1 MAIRRL
7 AAGAAATCGL
17 AAAPQGALAQ
27 SAGDIAGMF
36 ATPTGDPYT
45 ALLLNQLFGPL
56 FPPPSGES
64 AATALSSLIGH
75 FNVIF
80 LVVGGALF
88 FYNVCVGIL
97 QSAHE
102 GQVLGRRW
110 SSLWAPL
117 RLLVAVGM
125 LAPLPNLGGYNL
137 AQAGVAYLV
146 KGSTNVAT
154 AVWRRSAEM
163 ILADGI
169 PVAAGQSRFDTG
181 LIRALHANAACM
193 HVVNYQAAIVGAGR
207 RVQYGQ
213 PVKLAGGAGPFGGGA
228 GEGFVS
234 ETAVVGDGRRGRGL
248 CGSWRTPDI
257 PLYIRRVI
265 DENGAAS
272 EAAKRI
278 LARFAD
284 GHRAIVEYV
293 AGELEAIT
301 AGRGHPGAPVRE
313 DVFRG
318 DAEPERVTGAIR
330 GVALEASRRLGE
342 LNGELRAIAVSA
354 DGHGSLRESLLERI
368 AGGAPCAAGGA
379 AGECHGEGWLGA
391 GAYYATIA
399 RANNELASL
408 TDANAVA
415 TEPRYRAVLGRPLAG
430 GYAQWRLDGALG
442 GPGPVARL
450 FGAASGLPSGAEAHR
465 LLERYEE
472 SFSASVRSLAALGFH
487 MTPAEIAEASRT
499 AGAGPQG
506 LAGHAIAGLKGRI
519 VQTQAAVFG
528 NLSPAAFS
536 DPMTGLIEM
545 GGALISLGSAALL
558 LAGLSAPV
566 AIAALPFFT
575 LLFAA
580 GVALSFVLPLLPF
593 FYWILAVTG
602 YFLLVVEAIFA
613 VNLWAMAHLRMEG
626 DGLSG
631 PAGQKGWTMLLA
643 LALAPALMVFGLL
656 VGMALFRVAST
667 LISAGML
674 HATAGVAGTT
684 NLYVS
689 LVSLVGFGAVISVV
703 YVVVAERS
711 FSLISE
717 FPNRVMAWMG
727 ERIEVGGGEERARA
741 AAHGGAAAAHAVG
754 GRIHAAGDA
763 ARGRIAA
770 IRGDGSGP
778 DRPEPKAGADGGRF
792 RSRRPP
798 Q

>member
-1 MAIRRL
+1 MAIRQF
-7 AAGAAATCGL
+7 AARAAALFGL

-36 ATPTGDPYT
+36 ATPSGDPYT

-64 AATALSSLIGH
+64 AATVFSALIGH

-88 FYNVCVGIL
+88 FYNVSVGIL

-169 PVAAGQSRFDTG
+169 PVAAGPSRFDTG
-181 LIRALHANAACM
+181 LIRALHANAACLQ
-193 HVVNYQAAIVGAGR
+193 VVNYQAAIVGAGR
-207 RVQYGQ
+207 RVQYGA
-213 PVKLAGGAGPFGGGA
+213 PVRVAGGDGPFDGGA

-234 ETAVVGDGRRGRGL
+234 VTAVVGDGRRGRGL
-248 CGSWRTPDI
+248 CGFWRTPDI

-272 EAAKRI
+272 DAAKRI

-284 GHRAIVEYV
+284 GHRAIVQHV

-301 AGRGHPGAPVRE
+301 AGRGNPGAPVRE

-318 DAEPERVTGAIR
+318 DVEPERVTGAIR
-330 GVALEASRRLGE
+330 GIALEANRRLAD
-342 LNGELRAIAVSA
+342 LNGELRAIAMSA

-368 AGGAPCAAGGA
+368 AGGAPCAAGA
-379 AGECHGEGWLGA
+379 AEACHGEGWLGA

-415 TEPRYRAVLGRPLAG
+415 GAPRYGVVLGRPFSG
-430 GYAQWRLDGALG
+430 GYVQWRLDGALG
-442 GPGPVARL
+442 EAGPVARL
-450 FGAASGLPSGAEAHR
+450 FGAASGLPSGAEARR
-465 LLERYEE
+465 LLARYEE
-472 SFSASVRSLAALGFH
+472 SFNASVRSLAALGFH
-487 MTPAEIAEASRT
+487 MTPAEIAEANQT
-499 AGAGPQG
+499 VGAAPQG
-506 LAGHAIAGLKGRI
+506 IAGKAIAGLKGHI

-536 DPMTGLIEM
+536 DPMAGLIEM

-580 GVALSFVLPLLPF
+580 GVTLSFVLPLLPF

-631 PAGQKGWTMLLA
+631 PAGQKGWLMLLA
-643 LALAPALMVFGLL
+643 LALAPVLMVFGLL
-656 VGMALFRVAST
+656 AGMALFRVTST

-674 HATAGVAGTT
+674 HATAGIAGTA

-689 LVSLVGFGAVISVV
+689 LVSLVGFGAMISVV

-727 ERIEVGGGEERARA
+727 ERIEVGGGAERARA
-741 AAHGGAAAAHAVG
+741 GAHGGAAAAHAVG

-763 ARGRIAA
+763 VRDRLAA
-770 IRGDGSGP
+770 IWR
-778 DRPEPKAGADGGRF
+778 DRSEEGRPAPKAGADGGR
-792 RSRRPP
+792 SDHRRR

>member
-7 AAGAAATCGL
+7 AARSAALFGL
-17 AAAPQGALAQ
+17 AAAPQGAAAR

-36 ATPTGDPYT
+36 GTATGDPYT

-56 FPPPSGES
+56 FPPPSGQS
-64 AATALSSLIGH
+64 AATVFSALIGH

-88 FYNVCVGIL
+88 FYNVSVGIL

-181 LIRALHANAACM
+181 LIRALHANAACLQ
-193 HVVNYQAAIVGAGR
+193 VVNYQAAIVGAGR
-207 RVQYGQ
+207 RVRYSQ
-213 PVKLAGGAGPFGGGA
+213 PVKVAGGAGPFGGGA

-234 ETAVVGDGRRGRGL
+234 VTEIVGDGRRGRGL
-248 CGSWRTPDI
+248 CGHWRTPDI

-301 AGRGHPGAPVRE
+301 AGAGHPGAPVRA

-330 GVALEASRRLGE
+330 GVALEANRRLE
-342 LNGELRAIAVSA
+342 DLNGELRAIAVSA

-368 AGGAPCAAGGA
+368 AGGAPCAAGSA
-379 AGECHGEGWLGA
+379 VECHGEGWLGA

-415 TEPRYRAVLGRPLAG
+415 GAPRYGAVLGRPLGG
-430 GYAQWRLDGALG
+430 GYAQWRLDGVLG
-442 GPGPVARL
+442 GAGPVARL
-450 FGAASGLPSGAEAHR
+450 FGGGSGLPSGAEARR
-465 LLERYEE
+465 LLARYEE
-472 SFSASVRSLAALGFH
+472 SFNASVRSLAALGFH
-487 MTPAEIAEASRT
+487 MTPAEIAEANQT

-506 LAGHAIAGLKGRI
+506 LAGTAIAGLKGRI
-519 VQTQAAVFG
+519 VQTQAAVFDKF
-528 NLSPAAFS
+528 SPAAFS

-558 LAGLSAPV
+558 LAGLSAPL

-580 GVALSFVLPLLPF
+580 GVTLSFVLPLLPF

-631 PAGQKGWTMLLA
+631 PAGQKGWLMLLA
-643 LALAPALMVFGLL
+643 LALAPVLMVFGLL
-656 VGMALFRVAST
+656 TGMALFRVTST

-674 HATAGVAGTT
+674 HATAGIAGTT

-689 LVSLVGFGAVISVV
+689 LVSLVGFGAMISVA
-703 YVVVAERS
+703 YVFVAERC

-727 ERIEVGGGEERARA
+727 ERIEVGGGAERARA
-741 AAHGGAAAAHAVG
+741 GAYGGAAAAHAVG
-754 GRIHAAGDA
+754 GRVHAVAAA
-763 ARGRIAA
+763 ARERLAGILRE
-770 IRGDGSGP
+770 RSEE
-778 DRPEPKAGADGGRF
+778 DRPEPKAGADGGGSRA
-792 RSRRPP
+792 RRP